1 METTAEI
8 TEIGARWA
16 EAERNGDAET
26 LDALSTDDFTL
37 VGPVGFV
44 LPKEQWLARYRG
56 GGLVTESLVWDEVAV
71 RDYGAAAIAIGR
83 QTQRA
88 EFQGNRADG
97 QFRTTHVFVRDP
109 DGAWK
114 LAGLHV
120 GMLGG
125 PPPFLSGGAPGPTAP
140 PTAG

>member
-1 METTAEI
+1 MDTTTEI

-16 EAERNGDAET
+16 QAEQAGDTEA

-44 LPKEQWLARYRG
+44 LGKEQWLARYRG
-56 GGLVTESLVWDEVAV
+56 GGLVTESLVWDEVQV
-71 RDYGAAAIAIGR
+71 HDHGAAAVAIGR

-88 EFQGNRADG
+88 TFQGGRADG
-97 QFRTTHVFVRDP
+97 EFRTTHVFVRDA

-114 LAGLHV
+114 LAGIHV

-125 PPPFLSGGAPGPTAP
+125 PPPFLAGGPPPGS
-140 PTAG
+140 